1 MGNYD
6 LFKQALLLKFELIP
20 KVYRNR
26 FWGVRKTPSVT
37 YKEVTNLLWEYL
49 RKWGKGTGATT
60 SEDMCNLVG
69 LKQLYDIC
77 SPDLKMWLVD
87 PKHWALADEFVD
99 SRSGGG
105 GREGDR
111 HRGLRRVGHPETSQS
126 CDSKKPNSGV
136 PMSQSGPTP
145 PLVGLEGPEM

>member
-105 GREGDR
+105 AAKETDIGDSEGWVTQR
-111 HRGLRRVGHPETSQS
+111 PLKVATPRS
-126 CDSKKPNSGV
+126 
-136 PMSQSGPTP
+136 PTQGCP
-145 PLVGLEGPEM
+145 